1 MPGYDYLNTNL
12 NYIPSYA
19 ITPAVDA
26 PQIQNVPMLP
36 AVTNQMSSDRQPG
49 FSIANDFIEEDFNP
63 GQTIGP
69 AGMSFEDIPKG
80 LLDKEIPDFIEMSN
94 YDVRDRRSTNNRD
107 KDYFYDRDK
116 FPIYDDIYEIVN
128 SLNQDNTYSSGLNY
142 ARSIADG
149 SNVDNMISQG
159 QSYSSQMPQGY
170 TQQEIGTGGYKG
182 FDYSGLQ
189 RLIDNLG

>member
-1 MPGYDYLNTNL
+1 MPGYDHLNTNL

-26 PQIQNVPMLP
+26 PQIQNVPTLP
-36 AVTNQMSSDRQPG
+36 AVTDQISSDRQPG

-69 AGMSFEDIPKG
+69 VGMNFENIPKG
-80 LLDKEIPDFIEMSN
+80 LFENRTPEPIEMSK
-94 YDVRDRRSTNNRD
+94 YDQRDRGLIRD
-107 KDYFYDRDK
+107 FDFGDYFGTDIGMRTLSEL
-116 FPIYDDIYEIVN
+116 FPT
-128 SLNQDNTYSSGLNY
+128 QDNTYSSGLNY

-170 TQQEIGTGGYKG
+170 TQQEVGKSGYQG

-189 RLIDNLG
+189 RLIDNIG

>member
-1 MPGYDYLNTNL
+1 MPGYDHLNTNL

-26 PQIQNVPMLP
+26 PQIQNVPTLP
-36 AVTNQMSSDRQPG
+36 AVTNQISSDRQPG

-69 AGMSFEDIPKG
+69 VGMNFENIPKG
-80 LLDKEIPDFIEMSN
+80 LFENRTPEPIEMSK
-94 YDVRDRRSTNNRD
+94 YDQRDRRPISD
-107 KDYFYDRDK
+107 FDFGDYFGTDIGMRTLSEL
-116 FPIYDDIYEIVN
+116 FPT
-128 SLNQDNTYSSGLNY
+128 QDNTYSSGLNY

-170 TQQEIGTGGYKG
+170 TQQEVGKSGYQG

-189 RLIDNLG
+189 RLIDNIG

>member
-1 MPGYDYLNTNL
+1 MPGYDHLNNNL

-26 PQIQNVPMLP
+26 PQIQNVPTLP
-36 AVTNQMSSDRQPG
+36 AVTNQMSSNRQPG

-69 AGMSFEDIPKG
+69 VGMNFENIPKG
-80 LLDKEIPDFIEMSN
+80 LFANTAPGPIEMSK
-94 YDVRDRRSTNNRD
+94 YDERDRSLIRD
-107 KDYFYDRDK
+107 FDFGDYFGTNIDGLNR
-116 FPIYDDIYEIVN
+116 FN
-128 SLNQDNTYSSGLNY
+128 SMIPDSTYSSGLDY

-170 TQQEIGTGGYKG
+170 TQQEVGKSGYQG

-189 RLIDNLG
+189 RLIDNIG